1 MGQPLETRLIFPT
14 EGLEVR
20 QQGGLPTITGKFPYK
35 SLAVLSDRGA
45 VRKESIEPGAFS
57 FTLDDP
63 ERDVHLLVGHSFD
76 KPLAS
81 RKAGSLTLKDTE
93 DFLEFVAQIPEGAE
107 RASHVTDAL
116 AMLGAGLI
124 QGVSPGFRVP
134 PKDVVPDAER
144 LVPEPGN
151 PSVFIRKL
159 FQLMLFE
166 LSLVTRPAYE
176 QSRAELRALDAAPRD
191 PLRRVWLP

>member
-1 MGQPLETRLIFPT
+1 MESRTIWAAQS
-14 EGLEVR
+14 LEVR
-20 QQGGLPTITGKFPYK
+20 QLGGRPTIVGRFPYK
-35 SLAVLSDRGA
+35 ALAVIADRGT
-45 VRKESIEPGAFS
+45 VRKETIMPGAFD
-57 FTLDDP
+57 FTLKDP
-63 ERDVHLLVGHSFD
+63 EREVNLLFGHNFD

-81 RKAGSLTLKDTE
+81 KKAGSLEFKDTE
-93 DFLEFVAQIPEGAE
+93 NFLEFVATIPEGAE

-124 QGVSPGFRVP
+124 KGVSPGFRVP

-151 PSVFIRKL
+151 PGVMIR
-159 FQLMLFE
+159 QLGALLLYE

-176 QSRAELRALDAAPRD
+176 QSQAELRALQGAQRHHPH
-191 PLRRVWLP
+191 RRIILP